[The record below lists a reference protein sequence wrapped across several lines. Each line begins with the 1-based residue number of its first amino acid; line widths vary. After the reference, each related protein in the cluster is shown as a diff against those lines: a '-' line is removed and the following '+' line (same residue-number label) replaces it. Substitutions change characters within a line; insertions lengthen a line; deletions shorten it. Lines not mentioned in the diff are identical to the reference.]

1 MKRKQWVLGI
11 MCILLGVIILMG
23 DSSRTQA
30 ASQSDRNAYRAV
42 FDATYYYNAY
52 PDVAAA
58 CGTDEEALFNHFV
71 SFGVYE
77 GRSASAAFNP
87 QAYRQRYTDLQE
99 AFGNDMAAY
108 CRHYVTFGRAEGR
121 NAAADGQAAV
131 QIKVTIQ
138 KKAAPAADDK
148 TSARED
154 TKKSKTDE
162 AEKSEPATTKE
173 SASEET
179 VEESKDD
186 SKTDEA
192 VKSDSKEAEAEKN
205 EPATTKESAT
215 EKVVEDNKD
224 ESKTSEAEKNEPV
237 TTKESALEEDVKDSK
252 DDSKPAKSESKSAE
266 PAKSDSKAAE
276 PAKDR
281 TATTKESATEETVA
295 DSKDDSKPA
304 EAAKTDKPED
314 TQTASVQEAD
324 TPSVQT
330 GDAAAETAKTEE
342 SEQSEQNQTAQ
353 TIIGTYTT
361 YYEADVSRAVNV
373 ELAAQRINGIVV
385 APDENFSFSNTI
397 LDRTTANGY
406 VEGPIF
412 VKGEKSTGIGGGV
425 CQVSSTLYAAMV
437 DAGLPATERHPH
449 SLPVDYLPEGLDATI
464 AGNYMDLKFTNTFSQ
479 PLLIQASAE
488 GGKLVVTL
496 TLQ

>member
-1 MKRKQWVLGI
+1 MKRKQWMLGI
-11 MCILLGVIILMG
+11 ICMLLGVIIIMG
-23 DSSRTQA
+23 DPSRTQA

-131 QIKVTIQ
+131 QINVVIQ
-138 KKAAPAADDK
+138 KKAAPAATDDK
-148 TSARED
+148 TSAKED
-154 TKKSKTDE
+154 TKKS
-162 AEKSEPATTKE
+162 
-173 SASEET
+173 
-179 VEESKDD
+179 D
-186 SKTDEA
+186 SKTAQTDKTDRQEET
-192 VKSDSKEAEAEKN
+192 SKN
-205 EPATTKESAT
+205 ETVKTDKTSQQEETS
-215 EKVVEDNKD
+215 
-224 ESKTSEAEKNEPV
+224 ESKTAQ
-237 TTKESALEEDVKDSK
+237 
-252 DDSKPAKSESKSAE
+252 
-266 PAKSDSKAAE
+266 
-276 PAKDR
+276 
-281 TATTKESATEETVA
+281 
-295 DSKDDSKPA
+295 
-304 EAAKTDKPED
+304 TDKAED
-314 TQTASVQEAD
+314 AQTASIQEAD
-324 TPSVQT
+324 APSVQT
-330 GDAAAETAKTEE
+330 GDAAAENVEAEE
-342 SEQSEQNQTAQ
+342 SEQAEQTQAAQ
-353 TIIGTYTT
+353 TVIGTYTT
-361 YYEADVSRAVNV
+361 YYEANVSRAVNV
-373 ELAAQRINGIVV
+373 ELAAQRINGTVV
-385 APDENFSFSNTI
+385 APGENFSFSNTI

-437 DAGLPATERHPH
+437 DAKLPATERHPH
-449 SLPVDYLPEGLDATI
+449 SLPVDYLPAGLDATI